1 MLTIL
6 AFVIVIITGNTTP
19 THLILFKIKALYIRQ
34 AIDDLFDL
42 ICLAVWADH
51 WAFHTLKPIHPH

>member
-1 MLTIL
+1 VLTFL

-19 THLILFKIKALYIRQ
+19 THLKLLKIKVFNIRQ

-42 ICLAVWADH
+42 IDLASWADH
-51 WAFHTLKPIHPH
+51 EAFHTLKAIHPY